1 MLMGAAAFA
10 VGALS
15 SSAQTV
21 YSQNVVGYVNTV
33 MFGTNA
39 PGNTLHHGQYT
50 LVSNP
55 LDNGSGNHVQDLF
68 AAQGSNIYGDT
79 VYYFS
84 PSGQTFLADFNSYG
98 WGTPTL
104 PLPPGGGFFFFNA
117 GPTFTNT
124 FVGTV
129 IQSPAITPIPL
140 IPGYSL
146 ASSTFPESGYV
157 QDLGLNANNGDTVYL
172 FSQTGQTFI
181 AAFNSYGWGAAP
193 GFTVDPVKGP
203 YVTNGSS
210 IFYLNTQVPHAT
222 NFWSQSGTAF
232 TVH

>member
-1 MLMGAAAFA
+1 MGAAAFA

-21 YSQNVVGYVNTV
+21 YSVNVVGYVNTV
-33 MFGTNA
+33 FWGTNA
-39 PGNTLHHGQYT
+39 PGNTLHHSQYT

-55 LDNGSGNHVQDLF
+55 LDNGSGNQIQQLF

-79 VYYFS
+79 AYYFS
-84 PSGQTFLADFNSYG
+84 PTAQSFISDFNSYG

-104 PLPPGGGFFFFNA
+104 ALPPGSGFFLLNA
-117 GPTFTNT
+117 GATFTNT

-129 IQSPAITPIPL
+129 VQAPNIAPIPL

-146 ASSTFPESGYV
+146 ASSTFPVSGFV

-172 FSQTGQTFI
+172 FSQSGQSFI
-181 AAFNSYGWGAAP
+181 SVFNSYGWGSAP
-193 GFTVDPVKGP
+193 GFNVDPVKGP
-203 YVTNGSS
+203 YLTNGTSLV
-210 IFYLNTQVPHAT
+210 YLNTQSPHAT
-222 NFWSQSGTAF
+222 NFWNQTGTSF
-232 TVH
+232 QVH

>member
-1 MLMGAAAFA
+1 
-10 VGALS
+10 
-15 SSAQTV
+15 
-21 YSQNVVGYVNTV
+21 
-33 MFGTNA
+33 
-39 PGNTLHHGQYT
+39 
-50 LVSNP
+50 
-55 LDNGSGNHVQDLF
+55 
-68 AAQGSNIYGDT
+68 
-79 VYYFS
+79 
-84 PSGQTFLADFNSYG
+84 
-98 WGTPTL
+98 
-104 PLPPGGGFFFFNA
+104 LPPGGGFFFFNA

>member
-21 YSQNVVGYVNTV
+21 YSVNVVGYVNEV
-33 MFGTNA
+33 FAGTNA
-39 PGNTLHHGQYT
+39 PGAGNHSQYT

-55 LDNGSGNHVQDLF
+55 LDNGSGNHITDLF

-79 VYYFS
+79 AYYFN
-84 PSGQTFLADFNSYG
+84 PTLQGFVGDLNSYG
-98 WGTPTL
+98 WAVNVA
-104 PLPPGGGFFFFNA
+104 LPPGSGFFFLNA
-117 GPTFTNT
+117 GATFTNT

-129 IQSPAITPIPL
+129 IQSPAIATIPL

-146 ASSTFPESGYV
+146 ASSTFPVGGFI
-157 QDLGLNANNGDTVYL
+157 QDLGLNGNNGDTVYMFNQHL
-172 FSQTGQTFI
+172 QGFI
-181 AAFNSYGWGAAP
+181 GILDSYGWPATP
-193 GFTVDPVKGP
+193 GFNVDPVKGP
-203 YVTNGSS
+203 YLTNGISL
-210 IFYLNTQVPHAT
+210 FYLNTQVPHAT
-222 NFWSQSGTAF
+222 NFWTQSGTAF